1 MEVTFTL
8 NFESDVLPQNAIDDV
23 IDYIYEYCAIG
34 AFTDDI
40 NVLLNAKN
48 QCYLIG
54 NSSGADWFKF
64 FIFPG
69 TDSPSKKDKLSL
81 SDNIKLSKLNP

>member
-8 NFESDVLPQNAIDDV
+8 NFESDVLPQNAVDDV

-34 AFTDDI
+34 GFTDDI

-48 QCYLIG
+48 KCYLIG
-54 NSSGADWFKF
+54 NNSGPNWFKF
-64 FIFPG
+64 LIFPG
-69 TDSPSKKDKLSL
+69 SDSPSKKDKLSS